1 MASKHR
7 NNLTQSKVSRQPSVS
22 SKCENGVSYTR
33 RLFVMRHGE
42 RCDFAF
48 GKSWVKRCFD
58 DSGHYTQK
66 DLNLPKKMIQRDT
79 VSDFLRDSPLT
90 EIGMFQARATGDAFK
105 DANVDIKHVFVSPSL
120 RCVQT
125 AQNVID
131 GMDNNAELCVE
142 PAAFE
147 WLGWYKNGMP
157 NLLTPDQLTNCGF
170 NVNLLYKPYLETKD
184 YQLDE
189 TVSDY
194 YDRCHQLTQHIFKSC
209 EEGDVLI
216 VAHAGSLDTFT
227 RRLRGKNPRTS
238 QEMHLILPSFTYCC
252 LCCLAYSD
260 KTNKWQFVDP
270 PIPPL
275 HEFDWK
281 VML

>member
-22 SKCENGVSYTR
+22 SKCENGVSHTR

-48 GKSWVKRCFD
+48 GKGWVKRCFD
-58 DSGHYTQK
+58 DRGHYTQK

-90 EIGMFQARATGDAFK
+90 EIGMFQARATG
-105 DANVDIKHVFVSPSL
+105 
-120 RCVQT
+120 T
-125 AQNVID
+125 
-131 GMDNNAELCVE
+131 LCQVTFIPE
-142 PAAFE
+142 
-147 WLGWYKNGMP
+147 
-157 NLLTPDQLTNCGF
+157 
-170 NVNLLYKPYLETKD
+170 PYLEIKD